1 MSAHGRWCKAKA
13 ACVALCAAALFALAG
28 CAASPQTTDVSLP
41 QTEGFAEVREPS
53 FEPPPPPPEPAPEPE
68 PKPYLPQTAHL
79 EALSGQQE
87 PFAFASDPNDAAP
100 PQLSDETRNALNAA
114 AQTLTDQGADVGYLL
129 FDLQTGRG
137 VAANIDARVFVA
149 SSIKAPYALFLCET
163 QFDTGDASIDDT
175 LGESDLTLGSLVEA
189 AVSES
194 DNDAY
199 HTLRNRFAGPAF
211 GSWLDD
217 LGIGNGFSREQFT
230 PSYTARESAL
240 LWLRMYE
247 YLNSDAPSAPWLRG
261 LLENARVSFMRH
273 AIGYGDV
280 SVLSKAGWYDGE
292 GENEDGFCDSGIV
305 SENGHD
311 YLLTVMTNLP
321 YSAEAEYPFE
331 TLVSTLWDARAELA
345 TA

>member
-1 MSAHGRWCKAKA
+1 MY
-13 ACVALCAAALFALAG
+13 
-28 CAASPQTTDVSLP
+28 
-41 QTEGFAEVREPS
+41 EPS

-68 PKPYLPQTAHL
+68 PEPYAPQAAHL
-79 EALSGQQE
+79 EALSGHQE
-87 PFAFASDPNDAAP
+87 PFAFTSDPNDTTP
-100 PQLSDETRNALNAA
+100 PQLSDDTRNALNAA
-114 AQTLTDQGADVGYLL
+114 AQALTDQGADVGYLL
-129 FDLQTGRG
+129 FDLETGRG

-163 QFDTGDASIDDT
+163 QFDAGGASIDDT
-175 LGESDLTLGSLVEA
+175 LGDSDLTLGSLVEA

-211 GSWLDD
+211 GTWLDS
-217 LGIGNGFSREQFT
+217 LGIGSGFSREQFT

-240 LWLRMYE
+240 LWMRMHA

-331 TLVSTLWDARAELA
+331 TLVSTLWDSRAELA
-345 TA
+345 TT